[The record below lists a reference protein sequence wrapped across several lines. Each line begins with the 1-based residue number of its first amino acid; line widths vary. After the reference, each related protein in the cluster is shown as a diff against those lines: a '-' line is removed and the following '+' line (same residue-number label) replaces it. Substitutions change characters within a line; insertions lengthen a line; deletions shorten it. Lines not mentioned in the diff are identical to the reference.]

1 MRRLAVVA
9 VLAVVGLGC
18 AQAPVYAPAP
28 GMPCAVAQNN
38 PAFLPVADPH
48 LAWETVVDTV
58 DDYFKIERE
67 EPVRQI
73 GGTLTEGRLDTL
85 PQVSP
90 TLLEPWRPD
99 ATGRYERL
107 ENTLQSLRRRAVA
120 RVIPT
125 QGGYLVDVAVFKEL
139 EDVVQPERATA
150 GKATFRYDDTLRHVV
165 NPIGEQQITEGWIP
179 QGRDPLL
186 EQKILADLLSR
197 ATTPAYPGTVR

>member
-18 AQAPVYAPAP
+18 AQAPVDGPAP

-73 GGTLTEGRLDTL
+73 GGTLTEGRLDTF

-197 ATTPAYPGTVR
+197 ATTPAYPGMVR